1 MTTTIKIRFN
11 DDPQTDDD
19 VLSGRLKKRLPLLEK
34 VMERS
39 AKPFE
44 VKERPLYNNHGD
56 VVETEFI
63 FYVDEFY
70 EDIVMNLVNGLG
82 MDGSEWSDWF
92 TEKYKL

>member
-1 MTTTIKIRFN
+1 MLLLLFDFFER
-11 DDPQTDDD
+11 
-19 VLSGRLKKRLPLLEK
+19 RLLLELLDF
-34 VMERS
+34 
-39 AKPFE
+39 FE